1 MVLILLSLTCNN
13 DNLKLKLDGKKRRYL
28 DDGWLLIGRFK
39 VRSVQGMINKEAV
52 AQFTYKPV

>member
-13 DNLKLKLDGKKRRYL
+13 DNLILKLDGKKRRYL

-39 VRSVQGMINKEAV
+39 VRSVQGIKNKEAV
-52 AQFTYKPV
+52 AQFIYKPV